1 MWLVAD
7 YLPEVAEL
15 DRRIFPPPPTLA
27 GWLGGRCRRPSVFRS
42 RATRPTGCSDRSG
55 RTPSACS
62 TPRRAPRPPA
72 SRGCP
77 RRWSIASSLPCERDL
92 EDGTWDATPR
102 PSARARRVRRR
113 AASGRRALTD
123 EGGERVDRRPSNAHL
138 EVQVRP
144 RRVARRADE
153 PDLAPRLHDLAHA
166 DVHPREVRVE
176 GARGAVVD
184 RHEEPPAAGEE
195 ARVRDAARGGRDD
208 GRSRGRGDVDSAVKP
223 VSPGAEPVRRARLR
237 QEARARSGRAAA
249 AGGARQ
255 AWPRPRRR
263 PARGRRSAGSGRAL
277 PPCALRRRRRS
288 SRRGTRARRART
300 GSARTSVP
308 RVPVASGRDPSVRR
322 ARTRRVC
329 GPTTP
334 STAIRARA
342 CAARTAA
349 WVAGPVTP
357 SIAPSY
363 SPRERSVAWSAAV
376 AGSPAACAG
385 TTPKTNGSAASRTFA
400 RMKRRFAAAAWI
412 PRPPPL
418 TRFEPCD
425 GPSLT
430 LARAAAAAGSETGR
444 GTVAFYFGTFLQASA
459 AWWCCSFSAARWA

>member
-1 MWLVAD
+1 M
-7 YLPEVAEL
+7 
-15 DRRIFPPPPTLA
+15 
-27 GWLGGRCRRPSVFRS
+27 
-42 RATRPTGCSDRSG
+42 
-55 RTPSACS
+55 
-62 TPRRAPRPPA
+62 
-72 SRGCP
+72 
-77 RRWSIASSLPCERDL
+77 
-92 EDGTWDATPR
+92 
-102 PSARARRVRRR
+102 
-113 AASGRRALTD
+113 
-123 EGGERVDRRPSNAHL
+123 
-138 EVQVRP
+138 
-144 RRVARRADE
+144 
-153 PDLAPRLHDLAHA
+153 
-166 DVHPREVRVE
+166 
-176 GARGAVVD
+176 VD

-223 VSPGAEPVRRARLR
+223 VSPGAGPVRRAACDRRRERDRDARRRQAERGKRGRARDGVRREAGEALEADERCRRAPSEGAVDRPAGEPVRGERELQREDIRAARAGRERPRPERAQGEDAPRLR
-237 QEARARSGRAAA
+237 ADDAVDGDSRARLRGADSG
-249 AGGARQ
+249 
-255 AWPRPRRR
+255 
-263 PARGRRSAGSGRAL
+263 
-277 PPCALRRRRRS
+277 LR
-288 SRRGTRARRART
+288 
-300 GSARTSVP
+300 
-308 RVPVASGRDPSVRR
+308 
-322 ARTRRVC
+322 
-329 GPTTP
+329 
-334 STAIRARA
+334 
-342 CAARTAA
+342 
-349 WVAGPVTP
+349 VAGPVTP